1 MKTTRAMAAM
11 ALLTSVL
18 ATSACGGR
26 QLPEGQE
33 IEPIVHLAGGHIEF
47 NRSCADEEPYTTRAY
62 TLMDSGDGRASALV
76 TVIAGYL
83 PSTGTR
89 VVVGVELVALELH
102 AGTNWGAT
110 SYMLKMK
117 ARTRE
122 RRVQGHEVATY
133 QASEPGE
140 PPSPRRFTTTSRGEA
155 SWISFVEPEE
165 RRTTS
170 DHTYRFA
177 PILSIPAADLGV
189 DSPDLQIALA
199 LVVSDQRSGEEI
211 ELKGPSLRIPA
222 RVWKTSPP
230 APKRLGLAATLNPFE
245 EGGLWRTLGRAWKN
259 RKCIDERKIAK
270 QAFKR

>member
-89 VVVGVELVALELH
+89 VVVGVELVATRAPCRDELGRDLLH
-102 AGTNWGAT
+102 AEDEGP
-110 SYMLKMK
+110 YERE
-117 ARTRE
+117 ARPRT
-122 RRVQGHEVATY
+122 GGGDL
-133 QASEPGE
+133 PGE
-140 PPSPRRFTTTSRGEA
+140 
-155 SWISFVEPEE
+155 
-165 RRTTS
+165 
-170 DHTYRFA
+170 
-177 PILSIPAADLGV
+177 
-189 DSPDLQIALA
+189 
-199 LVVSDQRSGEEI
+199 
-211 ELKGPSLRIPA
+211 
-222 RVWKTSPP
+222 
-230 APKRLGLAATLNPFE
+230 
-245 EGGLWRTLGRAWKN
+245 
-259 RKCIDERKIAK
+259 
-270 QAFKR
+270 